1 MAKCTPSPLIS
12 SISGN
17 IGGITFKQTKNGLT
31 VSRTT
36 NPSHTPSQS
45 ELQKRTIFSQARNM
59 WKQLTP
65 ERKKAWQQLALSL
78 LQTSTTLTKPTRSA
92 YNLFTRFITF
102 TENINTDP
110 NLVPIPQLP
119 SHCPRPSKTYPI
131 APNLIIQNIKQLT
144 ASNPIGIK
152 HKIKR
157 HASIE
162 STYKSGKQTTTYY
175 IQTQEKSINLAQQ
188 TPEKTINHQ
197 PSELLTVISNYH
209 KTTELPQALTA
220 TITQALPGFLTI
232 EDFETYPFTE
242 WTYNNTVITQS
253 SEQHYTGTYS
263 LKWQYQAPAA
273 TQFPITLNSNIL
285 PYPTPPIL
293 VRFFLMATENPRAV
307 LIIPTYKNSHNYTY
321 LSFSYSGNQIAV
333 VEYRNGTLLTLAST
347 PWTNHPLNTWLECTF
362 SLTPTGTLKAT
373 AKPTN
378 SPQITQVSAQI
389 QTLQGFKLDLIP
401 TNLANQQTTYFLDT
415 ISYHAI

>member
-1 MAKCTPSPLIS
+1 MAKCSPSPLIS

-36 NPSHTPSQS
+36 KPSHDPSPS

-65 ERKKAWQQLALSL
+65 ERKKAWQQLALAL
-78 LQTSTTLTKPTRSA
+78 IQTSTTLTKPTRSA
-92 YNLFTRFITF
+92 YNLFTRFIAF
-102 TENINTDP
+102 TENVNTDP
-110 NLVPIPQLP
+110 NLIPIPQLP
-119 SHCPRPSKTYPI
+119 SQCPRPSKTYPI
-131 APNLIIQNIKQLT
+131 APNLIIQNTKQLT

-175 IQTQEKSINLAQQ
+175 IKTQEKSINIAQQ

-197 PSELLTVISNYH
+197 PQELLTIISNYH
-209 KTTELPQALTA
+209 KTPELPQALTS
-220 TITQALPGFLTI
+220 TITAALPGFLTI
-232 EDFETYPFTE
+232 EDFEYYPFTE
-242 WTYNNTVITQS
+242 WTYNNSIITQS
-253 SEQHYTGTYS
+253 PEQHYTGNYS
-263 LKWQYQAPAA
+263 LKWQYQAPQP
-273 TQFPITLNSNIL
+273 TQFPITLNSNVL
-285 PYPTPPIL
+285 PYPTPPL
-293 VRFFLMATENPRAV
+293 KVQLYLMATQNPRTV
-307 LIIPTYKNSHNYTY
+307 LIIPTFKDSQNYPY
-321 LSFSYSGNQIAV
+321 ISFSYSGNQIAIV
-333 VEYRNGTLLTLAST
+333 QYTNSTPTTLAST
-347 PWTNHPLNTWLECTF
+347 PWTNHPLNTWIECTY
-362 SLTPTGTLKAT
+362 SLTATGTLTAT

-389 QTLQGFKLDLIP
+389 QYLQNFQLQLIP
-401 TNLANQQTTYFLDT
+401 TNLANQQTTWYIDT
-415 ISYHAI
+415 ISYNAI

>member
-1 MAKCTPSPLIS
+1 
-12 SISGN
+12 
-17 IGGITFKQTKNGLT
+17 
-31 VSRTT
+31 
-36 NPSHTPSQS
+36 
-45 ELQKRTIFSQARNM
+45 M

-92 YNLFTRFITF
+92 YNLFTRFIAF
-102 TENINTDP
+102 TENVNTDP
-110 NLVPIPQLP
+110 NLIPIPQLP
-119 SHCPRPSKTYPI
+119 SQCPRPSKTYPI

-162 STYKSGKQTTTYY
+162 STYKSGKQTTTFY
-175 IQTQEKSINLAQQ
+175 ITTQEKSINIALQ
-188 TPEKTINHQ
+188 TPDKKIPHQ
-197 PSELLTVISNYH
+197 TSELLTVISNYH

-220 TITQALPGFLTI
+220 NITQALPGFLTI
-232 EDFETYPFTE
+232 EDFETYPFND

-253 SEQHYTGTYS
+253 SEQHYTGNFS
-263 LKWQYQAPAA
+263 LKWQYQAPDA
-273 TQFPITLNSNIL
+273 TQFPLSLNSNVL

-293 VRFFLMATENPRAV
+293 VRFYIMATQNPRAV
-307 LIIPTYKNSHNYTY
+307 LIIPTSKDSQNYPFI
-321 LSFSYSGNQIAV
+321 SFSYSGNQIAV

-389 QTLQGFKLDLIP
+389 QHLQNFQLQLIP